1 MRKLVRIGFVL
12 VIIIGIVSGVASAK
26 TLFVA
31 EEGQISNSTDHSLAD
46 AISVDVKLTTYNN
59 QCMVL
64 TFSSMAT
71 VIGTAPLN
79 MAILPTIDGTPA
91 LPTEGG
97 GGRVYF
103 NTSDSSYW
111 DTLGFTW
118 YRCGLNIGRHTVK
131 IQYFPLVAG
140 KTATLGAK
148 LLKIDIKAGKIVPP
162 LTTGAELEDKL
173 TEAELEDE
181 GMAE

>member
-1 MRKLVRIGFVL
+1 MRTFVGIGVVL

-31 EEGQISNSTDHSLAD
+31 DEGQIENGTASTPAD

-59 QCMVL
+59 QCMTL
-64 TFSSMAT
+64 NFSSMAT
-71 VIGTAPLN
+71 VRGTAPLN

-91 LPTEGG
+91 SPTEGG

-103 NTSDSSYW
+103 NTSDNNFW
-111 DTLGFTW
+111 DTLAFSW

-131 IQYFPLVAG
+131 IQYYPLVSG
-140 KTATLGAK
+140 KTAVLGAR
-148 LLKIDIKAGKIVPP
+148 LLKIDITAGKIVPP
-162 LTTGAELEDKL
+162 LTGAG
-173 TEAELEDE
+173 LEDE
-181 GMAE
+181 PVREEIVDEGMPK